1 MSKNNHGYVI
11 VKYKDNVTTMSTSS
25 ISYGNLGKLVGKITS
40 DYRYDIGEHLIR
52 NDRKIVIIDRERR
65 KRKGTKTRV
74 WKWYQI
80 KCLNCKNTHW
90 IVESQLRHGSG
101 CPFCIDY
108 PAKLVVGFNDVAT
121 VAPWMIPFFQ
131 GGIEEARKFT
141 AHSST
146 AKIYPKCPIC
156 GKVSKRKMKIGGIYQ
171 RHSIGCGCN
180 TYMSFPE
187 QTIYN
192 LLEQHNIDFIHQLTR
207 TCNGFEWT
215 GSKRYD
221 FYIPSLSCIIETHGL
236 QHYEKTFSKNK
247 TVKEQQKKDREKRI
261 LAKNNNI
268 QNYFEI
274 DCRKS
279 DIDWIL
285 DSCEKEGLLNF
296 LNIDRK
302 EIDINCLYKSVFK
315 KDIERCKKV
324 ISKYPYISATELSS
338 LLNIHQ
344 NKIYQILKL
353 ICFKPVYRG
362 TVIDVYKDGK
372 YVMTC
377 YSYANLKDVF
387 MDKYNIK
394 MGIVISKYLDNN
406 KPYHGCFTFRTN
418 KEKFGGEKVC

>member
-1 MSKNNHGYVI
+1 MLGKHAKDFKYNIGMVYHSKTNDIKILDRYRIQSKDRRNRKYYKCKCLKCGYE
-11 VKYKDNVTTMSTSS
+11 YSTSELCV
-25 ISYGNLGKLVGKITS
+25 NLNAGCPACSGIKLVEGIN
-40 DYRYDIGEHLIR
+40 DIPTT
-52 NDRKIVIIDRERR
+52 D
-65 KRKGTKTRV
+65 
-74 WKWYQI
+74 
-80 KCLNCKNTHW
+80 
-90 IVESQLRHGSG
+90 
-101 CPFCIDY
+101 
-108 PAKLVVGFNDVAT
+108 
-121 VAPWMIPFFQ
+121 PWMIPYFQ
-131 GGIEEARKFT
+131 GGEEEAKQYT
-141 AHSST
+141 HSST

-171 RHSIGCGCN
+171 HHSIGCGCN

-187 QTIYN
+187 QIIYN
-192 LLEQHNIDFIHQLTR
+192 LLEQYNIDFIHQLTR
-207 TCNGFEWT
+207 SYKGFEWA

-261 LAKNNNI
+261 LARNNGI

-285 DSCEKEGLLNF
+285 DNCEKEGLFNF
-296 LNIDRK
+296 LDINKK
-302 EIDINCLYKSVFK
+302 EIDINCLYKSAFE
-315 KDIERCKKV
+315 KDIERCKEA
-324 ISKYPYISATELSS
+324 INKYPYISAVELSS
-338 LLNIHQ
+338 FLNIHL

-353 ICFKPVYRG
+353 IDFKPVYRG

-377 YSYANLKDVF
+377 YSYINLKDVF
-387 MDKYNIK
+387 INKYNIK
-394 MGIVISKYLDNN
+394 MGIVINKYLDNN

-418 KEKFGGEKVC
+418 KEIFGGEKAC